1 MGAMLFALW
10 AGTVVWTIN
19 DIRAR
24 SWDVLAM
31 ILAAVLVILVPFAGL
46 VVYILVRPRETL
58 ADTYNRALEEEALLR
73 EANVSFFCTGCS
85 RPVRDTW
92 VFCPHCQVQLLQACP
107 ACGHAVRPEWTVC
120 AQCGTARGTQPARQ
134 YPQAEPV
141 RNLGTRPPP
150 PPPTP
155 GPRPPSRS
163 PGAEIP
169 GPRAGS
175 PTAAT
180 IRNIAALAEL
190 PCADLPYPW
199 R

>member
-1 MGAMLFALW
+1 MSPEFINTLGVWLEVAVTVMGAMLFALW

-85 RPVRDTW
+85 RPVRDAW
-92 VFCPHCQVQLLQACP
+92 VFCPHCRVQLLQACQ
-107 ACGHAVRPEWTVC
+107 ACGHAVRSEWTVC
-120 AQCGTARGTQPARQ
+120 AQCGTGLAARPASQ
-134 YPQAEPV
+134 YPQA
-141 RNLGTRPPP
+141 GTDADAWSQPPL
-150 PPPTP
+150 
-155 GPRPPSRS
+155 SDS
-163 PGAEIP
+163 
-169 GPRAGS
+169 GPRAAS
-175 PTAAT
+175 
-180 IRNIAALAEL
+180 AEQV
-190 PCADLPYPW
+190 PG